1 MSSKKTTAKQVAVA
15 IEEAPVM
22 ELNPTMT
29 AEEAAEAP
37 VTLSQMEAEALAD
50 EPAST
55 LPEKLKK
62 ERGYSQSAIDKADL
76 ERLNGL
82 KAIIKGKLQM
92 SISNQRILS
101 KALDCLGDQ
110 VEGFLNELVAE
121 ANEKAKA
128 KDFKQLSEL
137 KAKLGIE

>member
-1 MSSKKTTAKQVAVA
+1 MASKKTTVKQVAVA
-15 IEEAPVM
+15 TEEAPVIAVA
-22 ELNPTMT
+22 T
-29 AEEAAEAP
+29 AEIEAPAEVTEAP
-37 VTLSQMEAEALAD
+37 VENV
-50 EPAST
+50 
-55 LPEKLKK
+55 KK

-76 ERLNGL
+76 VRLNGL
-82 KAIIKGKLQM
+82 KSLIKGKLQM

-110 VEGFLNELVAE
+110 VEGFLSELVAE

-137 KAKLGIE
+137 KAKLGME